1 MEKVKNNKRIEWI
14 DSLKGAMMLAVIWS
28 HSSANNTSGGY
39 WITASYM
46 AVFYFLSGYIFKDK
60 NNGFPKFLLGKA
72 KRLLIPYFS
81 YGTLLVL
88 FDAFIP
94 MTPDDFDRSAAN
106 KWMAYYIVGICFT
119 RITFLTMC
127 FFCNHM
133 ILHYGF

>member
-88 FDAFIP
+88 IDAFIP

-106 KWMAYYIVGICFT
+106 KWMGLLYSRYM
-119 RITFLTMC
+119 L
-127 FFCNHM
+127 
-133 ILHYGF
+133 

>member
-88 FDAFIP
+88 MPVLIYQFGAMGP
-94 MTPDDFDRSAAN
+94 
-106 KWMAYYIVGICFT
+106 V
-119 RITFLTMC
+119 L
-127 FFCNHM
+127 
-133 ILHYGF
+133 